1 MYVSLAAAV
10 GTVECCVA
18 DNIYFCTL
26 ATGCPC
32 RTHLSTGP
40 TAELSLLAR
49 GCAFI
54 SPAHSGP
61 GKHRPSR
68 GF

>member
-10 GTVECCVA
+10 GTVECCMA

-40 TAELSLLAR
+40 TAELSSLAR
-49 GCAFI
+49 GCGAQ
-54 SPAHSGP
+54 P
-61 GKHRPSR
+61 GTEQSR
-68 GF
+68 AEQS

>member
-26 ATGCPC
+26 ATGCPSE
-32 RTHLSTGP
+32 HWAYS
-40 TAELSLLAR
+40 
-49 GCAFI
+49 
-54 SPAHSGP
+54 
-61 GKHRPSR
+61 
-68 GF
+68 